1 MENYINN
8 PDLFF
13 ENNNIKKSN
22 LLIEFLK
29 LSCKIIYLIFDLFN
43 QNGPALIFS
52 NFVNNE
58 GLQIIKLYLHYFNF
72 TSFNDNNNSKYKYVE
87 FNGSIKDDIRINN
100 LNNFNDIKNIDGSYI
115 KIILLSPV
123 GSEGLNLN
131 NVKSVHILD
140 PYWNN
145 VRIE

>member
-1 MENYINN
+1 
-8 PDLFF
+8 LFF
-13 ENNNIKKSN
+13 DNNNIKKSN

-43 QNGPALIFS
+43 QHGPALVFS

-58 GLQIIKLYLHYFNF
+58 GIQIIKLYLHYFDF
-72 TSFNDNNNSKYKYVE
+72 SSFNDKNDTKYKYIE
-87 FNGSIKDDIRINN
+87 FNGSIKDDLRNNN
-100 LNNFNDIKNIDGSYI
+100 LINFNNIKNIDGSYI
-115 KIILLSPV
+115 KIILISPA
-123 GSEGLNLN
+123 GSEGLNLK
-131 NVKSVHILD
+131 NVKSVHILE